1 MCDGGHREIT
11 GMCYEEGHI
20 HSFMCVKVMQK
31 GHGFMKQKQQDRHE
45 HIKLE

>member
-20 HSFMCVKVMQK
+20 HSFVCESHAERARFYETETT
-31 GHGFMKQKQQDRHE
+31 G
-45 HIKLE
+45 